1 MKFLAKTCLVGGF
14 TVAFATHAA
23 ALDINVH
30 QDAATAQSNYQS
42 LLDTERSVT
51 EDFND
56 LAGTRVMGDGYHDS
70 WEGTANS
77 YDTSV
82 GTFTLTEHGQPAS
95 GNENINNLMIE
106 SNATGEFGRSV
117 LADDDL
123 WLDSNDAKE
132 VVWDLDGELAGTG
145 PFDSFGFQLA
155 DAADVSAD
163 LTLHFADGEG
173 ADSTTIP
180 FELTNGNVRYVS
192 LQSDRNIVGG
202 QLTFDN
208 STLNDGW
215 GIDNVTVGKLPEPGS
230 LLLMGL
236 GLLGL
241 GAARRRTK

>member
-14 TVAFATHAA
+14 TAAFSTHAA
-23 ALDINVH
+23 AINISVH
-30 QDAATAQSNYQS
+30 EDAATARTNYESS
-42 LLDTERSVT
+42 LQGGAVV

-56 LAGTRVMGDGYHDS
+56 LAGTRVNGDGPHES
-70 WEGTANS
+70 WEGSSNS
-77 YDTSV
+77 YATDV
-82 GTFTLTEHGQPAS
+82 GIFTLTDPGQPSS
-95 GNENINNLMIE
+95 GNENIDQLMIE

-123 WLDSNDAKE
+123 WMDSNDAEE
-132 VVWDLDGELAGTG
+132 VVWDLDGALTGTG

-163 LTLHFADGEG
+163 LTLNFADDEG
-173 ADSTTIP
+173 AASTTIP
-180 FELTNGNVRYVS
+180 FELSSGNLRYVT
-192 LQSDRNIVGG
+192 LHSDRNIVGG
-202 QLTFDN
+202 QLTFNN

-241 GAARRRTK
+241 GAARRRTR

>member
-14 TVAFATHAA
+14 TAAFATQAA
-23 ALDINVH
+23 PINITVH
-30 QDAATAQSNYQS
+30 EDAATARTNYESRVEDQSI
-42 LLDTERSVT
+42 T

-56 LAGTRVMGDGYHDS
+56 LAGTRVDGDGPHES
-70 WEGTANS
+70 WEGASNS
-77 YDTSV
+77 YDTDV
-82 GTFTLTEHGQPAS
+82 GTYTLTSPGQPAS

-123 WLDSNDAKE
+123 WLDSNDAQE
-132 VVWDLDGELAGTG
+132 VVWDLDGALTGTG

-163 LTLHFADGEG
+163 LTLNFADDEG
-173 ADSTTIP
+173 AASTTIP
-180 FELTNGNVRYVS
+180 FELSSGNLRYVT
-192 LQSDRNIVGG
+192 LHSDRNIVGG
-202 QLTFDN
+202 QLTFNN

-241 GAARRRTK
+241 GAARRRTR

>member
-14 TVAFATHAA
+14 TAAFATHAA
-23 ALDINVH
+23 AINITVH
-30 QDAATAQSNYQS
+30 EDAATARANYESRVEDQSI
-42 LLDTERSVT
+42 T

-56 LAGTRVMGDGYHDS
+56 LAGTRVDGDGPHES
-70 WEGTANS
+70 WEGASNS
-77 YDTSV
+77 YDTDV
-82 GTFTLTEHGQPAS
+82 GTYTLTSPGQPAS
-95 GNENINNLMIE
+95 GNENIDNLMIE
-106 SNATGEFGRSV
+106 STATGEFGRSV

-123 WLDSNDAKE
+123 WLDSNDAQQ
-132 VVWDLDGELAGTG
+132 VVWDLDGALTGTG

-163 LTLHFADGEG
+163 LTLDFAGGEG
-173 ADSTTIP
+173 ATSTTIP
-180 FELTNGNVRYVS
+180 FNQSNGNLRYVT
-192 LQSDRNIVGG
+192 LYSDRNIVGG
-202 QLTFDN
+202 QLTFNN

-241 GAARRRTK
+241 GAARRRAQ